1 MYTASFVTS
10 FPMKYLNNK
19 AGRKLSFLIGTS
31 LGFCACAWVYFGGD
45 EHGKADEFFKHS
57 GIFFAAAM
65 FGSAGSAVLITSLS
79 LTAELIGNNTET
91 SAFVYGAMSFTDKVS
106 NGLAV
111 MVIQH
116 FIPCLNCDPASKWYF
131 RDVLFFAVGSSA
143 LMGLFFLA
151 LLSPF
156 TVGKRWRERQ
166 SETVLTESVGRFK
179 AWLSSRKIAGG
190 EEEEEDQEAAPLLA
204 GDRLRAQYS

>member
-10 FPMKYLNNK
+10 FLMKFLNNK
-19 AGRKLSFLIGTS
+19 AGRKLSFLFGTTVGKS
-31 LGFCACAWVYFGGD
+31 LVWIKPPMPSYRSLFPPGFGACVWVYFGGD

-91 SAFVYGAMSFTDKVS
+91 SAFVYGAMSFTDKMS

-116 FIPCLNCDPASKWYF
+116 FIPW
-131 RDVLFFAVGSSA
+131 
-143 LMGLFFLA
+143 
-151 LLSPF
+151 
-156 TVGKRWRERQ
+156 
-166 SETVLTESVGRFK
+166 
-179 AWLSSRKIAGG
+179 
-190 EEEEEDQEAAPLLA
+190 
-204 GDRLRAQYS
+204 

>member
-10 FPMKYLNNK
+10 FLMKYLNNK
-19 AGRKLSFLIGTS
+19 AGRKTSYIIGTIV
-31 LGFCACAWVYFGGD
+31 GFCACVWVYFGGD
-45 EHGKADEFFKHS
+45 EDGKADEFFKHY
-57 GIFFAAAM
+57 GIFFAAVM
-65 FGSAGSAVLITSLS
+65 FGTAGSAVLITSLS

-116 FIPCLNCDPASKWYF
+116 FIPCLKCCAACKWYF

-143 LMGLFFLA
+143 VMGLLFLA
-151 LLSPF
+151 MLSPF
-156 TVGKRWRERQ
+156 KVGKRWKERQ
-166 SETVLTESVGRFK
+166 SERVVTERVTRLRS
-179 AWLSSRKIAGG
+179 WLRRRNIAGQEEQ
-190 EEEEEDQEAAPLLA
+190 EEETAPLLP
-204 GDRLRAQYS
+204 GDRRGTQYS

>member
-45 EHGKADEFFKHS
+45 EDGKADEFFKHS

-116 FIPCLNCDPASKWYF
+116 FIPWLVTQYSVSLDIIEYNFYVLVSSVVQPASGTSEMSCF
-131 RDVLFFAVGSSA
+131 S
-143 LMGLFFLA
+143 
-151 LLSPF
+151 LSEAPQC
-156 TVGKRWRERQ
+156 G
-166 SETVLTESVGRFK
+166 
-179 AWLSSRKIAGG
+179 IA
-190 EEEEEDQEAAPLLA
+190 DITSP
-204 GDRLRAQYS
+204 GDLI

>member
-1 MYTASFVTS
+1 MEREKLRKHIKCHLIKVAIIPLVMYTASFVTS

-45 EHGKADEFFKHS
+45 EDGKADEFFKHY
-57 GIFFAAAM
+57 GIFFAAVM
-65 FGSAGSAVLITSLS
+65 FGTAGSAVLITSLS

-116 FIPCLNCDPASKWYF
+116 FIPW
-131 RDVLFFAVGSSA
+131 
-143 LMGLFFLA
+143 
-151 LLSPF
+151 
-156 TVGKRWRERQ
+156 
-166 SETVLTESVGRFK
+166 
-179 AWLSSRKIAGG
+179 
-190 EEEEEDQEAAPLLA
+190 
-204 GDRLRAQYS
+204 